1 MKNKKRKIATIAVA
15 ITILG
20 SIYNN
25 KMSNKNN
32 SIKYE
37 TTEPSTN
44 PIETFYT
51 VPTETTRPFDP
62 RDIFTTIDRPGF
74 IKNTTTVYNWYNEEK
89 SICGSIDAFQKVYLI
104 STNGEYTF
112 ALAENNEAYY
122 IPNENIELLPDS
134 YIESDL
140 SDKITT
146 LAYEKEIIGKFT
158 VSIGAPD
165 TPTDEGYFEIK
176 GKDYNRYLDGPGYH
190 TYVNYFFY
198 YNGGD
203 GFHNLP
209 GYTTFGEEVSHGCTR
224 MRDEDIKLMD
234 KYVYVGMK
242 VLVHK

>member
-1 MKNKKRKIATIAVA
+1 MNNKKKIAILAATAAMLIA
-15 ITILG
+15 I
-20 SIYNN
+20 
-25 KMSNKNN
+25 SNKSSNKDTLSKEIN
-32 SIKYE
+32 PTIQNEINYE
-37 TTEPSTN
+37 DEKIVQTEPTRLFEPKDLFTPVFHRGYITN
-44 PIETFYT
+44 DTLLYDWYT
-51 VPTETTRPFDP
+51 DEKTVWG
-62 RDIFTTIDRPGF
+62 TID
-74 IKNTTTVYNWYNEEK
+74 K
-89 SICGSIDAFQKVYLI
+89 FQGVNII
-104 STNGEYTF
+104 STNGVYSYI
-112 ALAENNEAYY
+112 ENDNHEVYY
-122 IPNENIELLPDS
+122 VLNKDIELLPDS

-198 YNGGD
+198 YNGGE

-234 KYVYVGMK
+234 KYVYEGMK